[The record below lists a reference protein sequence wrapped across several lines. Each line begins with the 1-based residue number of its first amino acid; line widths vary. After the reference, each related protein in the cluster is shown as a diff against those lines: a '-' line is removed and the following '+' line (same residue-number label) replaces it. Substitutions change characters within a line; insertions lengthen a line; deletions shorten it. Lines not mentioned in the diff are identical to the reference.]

1 MQLYPLPPRKTDAMA
16 DDRSATG
23 KVAGG
28 SRTRPGCEAAAHPH
42 AA

>member
-1 MQLYPLPPRKTDAMA
+1 MQQCALPARKTGTMA
-16 DDRSATG
+16 EDRSATG

-28 SRTRPGCEAAAHPH
+28 SRMRPGCEPAAHPH